1 MTFTGRLRSSFGAP
15 QQRVSWSTLVG
26 YDLFISYRR
35 SDATPYASALFE
47 LLRQAD
53 FRCFLDDNDATP
65 GKPLTDRLRR
75 ALKRSKVLLIVA
87 SPDLP
92 LSIWV
97 PKEVEIFA
105 KSRRDI
111 ILINVEDGMTLALA
125 SGTLGPFLNKDA
137 LWIDE
142 QARIGPGDA
151 PSAHVVGSIQKN
163 FNHRRANRNLRLI
176 AGVVTIA
183 IAGFAA
189 LAAWQWRVALAR
201 LDVVQSQA
209 IAADARRLARQEPF
223 LALKTAVAAITTS
236 DSPDAETALLEG
248 LSRVPNLKRFFPC
261 AESQLAV
268 GVAFS
273 DAADGLLGYACESY
287 GRNSTATTLKSTNLE
302 GVQKYTATV
311 AGDARSFSFADSLH
325 LRVQMSGRITSLD
338 LQTGQL
344 LASTSQ
350 PALPPQVPN
359 ASEVQ
364 QTLTEVAANCLR
376 QHPYS
381 TRYFMSAVSA
391 DNRLIAY
398 TTESNQIGLIGSIS
412 CPAKTV

>member
-1 MTFTGRLRSSFGAP
+1 
-15 QQRVSWSTLVG
+15 V
-26 YDLFISYRR
+26 
-35 SDATPYASALFE
+35 
-47 LLRQAD
+47 
-53 FRCFLDDNDATP
+53 
-65 GKPLTDRLRR
+65 
-75 ALKRSKVLLIVA
+75 
-87 SPDLP
+87 
-92 LSIWV
+92 SIWV

-125 SGTLGPFLNKDA
+125 SGTLGPLLNKDA

-142 QARIGPGDA
+142 QARIGPGDT

-189 LAAWQWRVALAR
+189 LAAWQWRMALAR

-209 IAADARRLARQEPF
+209 IAAVARRLAPQEPF

-236 DSPDAETALLEG
+236 DSPDAETADSPDAETALLEG

-273 DAADGLLGYACESY
+273 DAADGLLG
-287 GRNSTATTLKSTNLE
+287 
-302 GVQKYTATV
+302 
-311 AGDARSFSFADSLH
+311 
-325 LRVQMSGRITSLD
+325 
-338 LQTGQL
+338 
-344 LASTSQ
+344 
-350 PALPPQVPN
+350 
-359 ASEVQ
+359 
-364 QTLTEVAANCLR
+364 
-376 QHPYS
+376 
-381 TRYFMSAVSA
+381 
-391 DNRLIAY
+391 
-398 TTESNQIGLIGSIS
+398 
-412 CPAKTV
+412 